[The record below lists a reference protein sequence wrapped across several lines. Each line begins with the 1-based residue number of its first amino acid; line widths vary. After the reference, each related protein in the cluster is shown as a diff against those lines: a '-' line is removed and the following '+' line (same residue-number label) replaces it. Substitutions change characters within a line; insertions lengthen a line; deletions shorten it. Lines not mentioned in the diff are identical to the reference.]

1 MLSMNSGESMPWGG
15 SRFGRLAGNFLA
27 LLTAARRVDSLSRT
41 NPKEFMTP

>member
-1 MLSMNSGESMPWGG
+1 MNDREGAPWNG